1 MTRRRPGRRKRD
13 YKAEYRR
20 RVARAKAKGLS
31 VAQGRGHPRKG
42 EMPISKEKIR
52 EIVKD
57 DARKVFGRLPK
68 LQPDA
73 PRIEDGARSYP
84 DPLSYE
90 EFLKDK
96 AKREGAGKFDWTD
109 ENAFIAALTQLGL
122 TANEA
127 YTLWF
132 SP

>member
-1 MTRRRPGRRKRD
+1 MARRRPGRRKRD
-13 YKAEYRR
+13 YKKEYARR
-20 RVARAKAKGLS
+20 KELAKL
-31 VAQGRGHPRKG
+31 RKRRDRD
-42 EMPISKEKIR
+42 SKRRIR
-52 EIVKD
+52 ERVRD
-57 DARKVFGRLPK
+57 DARKVFGKIPK
-68 LQPDA
+68 LKPDA
-73 PRIEDGARSYP
+73 PRIEDGTRSYP

-96 AKREGAGKFDWTD
+96 TKREGAGKFDWTD